1 MTSATPPLRGASLTG
16 RLFGRM
22 TILLLAIVATVCALM
37 FWTTRAEVDKV
48 YDGQLITGAN
58 VLRAL
63 MADEIRERGQGIRPD
78 TSLEIG
84 DEWLS
89 EEDRKAFDAYA
100 DWRMFRIWRDGRLVL
115 GSDTG
120 PRLAPPPRDHKGL
133 ETRDVGRKSWRVFSL
148 PVPEAGVV
156 IQVGERTSIRSVLV
170 RRVLLELALPFLL
183 VLPAMLALIWLALN
197 DGLRAVRALVTAI
210 GGRGSRDLSPLDAE
224 AWPVDLRPLAESV
237 NDLLSR
243 LERSYEHERQF
254 IDSAAHQLRTPLAAL
269 NLQAQLISQE
279 DDPLERALQVR
290 QLKDGVARASDL
302 TEQLLTL
309 ARLGPQ
315 IDRGLTA
322 DLHAEAAT
330 ALAEIAVV
338 AAAKGVALA
347 VEGNAPPVNGD
358 PALVRLILAN
368 LVENAVHHAPPAS
381 EVQVQLSS
389 DRRFGWVTVS
399 DRGPGIPPSE
409 RARVFQRF
417 FRGVNAKG
425 QGSGLGL
432 AIVEEA
438 ARILNARMALDDRD
452 DGESG
457 LEARLGLP
465 RSTVD
470 DTQITRTG
478 PKP

>member
-1 MTSATPPLRGASLTG
+1 MTA
-16 RLFGRM
+16 
-22 TILLLAIVATVCALM
+22 LLLAIVLTVCTLM
-37 FWTTRAEVDKV
+37 FWTTRAEIDKV

-63 MADEIRERGQGIRPD
+63 MTDEIKEQGRDAEPEA
-78 TSLEIG
+78 SLEIT

-100 DWRMFRIWRDGRLVL
+100 DWRMFRVWRDGRLVL

-120 PRLAPPPRDHKGL
+120 PRLPAPPGGQQGFQTHHIGTK
-133 ETRDVGRKSWRVFSL
+133 TWRIFSL
-148 PVPEAGVV
+148 PVRDAGVV
-156 IQVGERTSIRSVLV
+156 IQVGERTSIRTVLV
-170 RRVLLELALPFLL
+170 RRVMLELAIPLLL
-183 VLPAMLALIWLALN
+183 VLPAMLALIWLALK
-197 DGLRAVRALVTAI
+197 DGLRAVRTLVSAI
-210 GGRGSRDLSPLDAE
+210 GGRGARDLRPLDAD
-224 AWPVDLRPLAESV
+224 AWPLDLRPLAESV

-243 LERSYEHERQF
+243 LEHSYEHERQF

-269 NLQAQLISQE
+269 NLQAQLISEE
-279 DDPLERALQVR
+279 DDPVERLAQV
-290 QLKDGVARASDL
+290 QLLREGVARASDL

-315 IDRGLTA
+315 FNRDVAT
-322 DLHAEAAT
+322 DLRAEAAA
-330 ALAEIAVV
+330 ALAEVAVV
-338 AAAKGVALA
+338 ATAKGVALA
-347 VEGNAPPVNGD
+347 LEGEAPTVKGD

-368 LVENAVHHAPPAS
+368 LIENAVTYAPAGS
-381 EVQVQLSS
+381 EVQVQLSE
-389 DRRFGWVTVS
+389 DRRLGWVTVS

-417 FRGVNAKG
+417 FRGASAKG
-425 QGSGLGL
+425 LGSGLGL

-438 ARILNARMALDDRD
+438 ARVMNGRLALDDRD

-465 RSTVD
+465 RAD
-470 DTQITRTG
+470 
-478 PKP
+478 P

>member
-1 MTSATPPLRGASLTG
+1 MRSPKPAARRISLTG

-22 TILLLAIVATVCALM
+22 TGLLMATILTVCGMM
-37 FWTTRAEVDKV
+37 FWTTRGEVDKV

-63 MADEIRERGQGIRPD
+63 MTDEINERGQNRAGD
-78 TSLEIG
+78 ASLEVG

-89 EEDRKAFDAYA
+89 AEDRKAFDAYA
-100 DWRMFRIWRDGRLVL
+100 NWRMFRVWRDDRLVL

-120 PRLAPPPRDHKGL
+120 PRIPAPPRDQKGFQT
-133 ETRDVGRKSWRVFSL
+133 EYDGGKAWRIFNL
-148 PVPEAGVV
+148 PVQGAGVV
-156 IQVGERTSIRSVLV
+156 IQVGERTSIRTVLV
-170 RRVLLELALPFLL
+170 RRVLLELAIPLLL
-183 VLPAMLALIWLALN
+183 VLPAMLGLIWLALN
-197 DGLRAVRALVTAI
+197 DGLRAVRALVSAI
-210 GGRGSRDLSPLDAE
+210 GGRGSRDLSPLDTE

-269 NLQAQLISQE
+269 SLQAQLISKE
-279 DDPLERALQVR
+279 DDPVERAAQVR
-290 QLKDGVARASDL
+290 QLREGVARASEL

-315 IDRGLTA
+315 VSRDLTT
-322 DLHAEAAT
+322 DLRTEATT

-347 VEGNAPPVNGD
+347 LEGQAPAVQGD

-368 LVENAVHHAPPAS
+368 LIENAVTHAPAGS
-381 EVQVQLSS
+381 EVQVQLSA
-389 DRRFGWVTVS
+389 DRRFGWVTVV
-399 DRGPGIPPSE
+399 DQGPGIPPSE

-417 FRGVNAKG
+417 FRGTHAKG
-425 QGSGLGL
+425 LGSGLGL
-432 AIVEEA
+432 AIVDEA
-438 ARILNARMALDDRD
+438 ARVMNGRVALDDRD

-457 LEARLGLP
+457 LEASLGLP
-465 RSTVD
+465 RAE
-470 DTQITRTG
+470 
-478 PKP
+478 P

>member
-1 MTSATPPLRGASLTG
+1 
-16 RLFGRM
+16 M
-22 TILLLAIVATVCALM
+22 TILLLAIVCTVCALM

-63 MADEIRERGQGIRPD
+63 MTDEIRERGRDITPD
-78 TSLEIG
+78 ASLEIG

-100 DWRMFRIWRDGRLVL
+100 NWRMFRVWRDGNLVL

-120 PRLAPPPRDHKGL
+120 PRLPPPPLGQKGFQ
-133 ETRDVGRKSWRVFSL
+133 TDQVGRKTWRIFSL
-148 PVPEAGVV
+148 PAPEAGVV

-170 RRVLLELALPFLL
+170 RRVLLELALPLL
-183 VLPAMLALIWLALN
+183 MVLPAMLALVWLALN
-197 DGLRAVRALVTAI
+197 DGLRAVRALMSAI
-210 GGRGSRDLSPLDAE
+210 GGRGSRDLSPLDTQ

-269 NLQAQLISQE
+269 NLQAQLISEE
-279 DDPLERALQVR
+279 DDPLERAVQVR
-290 QLKDGVARASDL
+290 QLKEGVTRASEL

-315 IDRGLTA
+315 IERDLIA
-322 DLHAEAAT
+322 DLHAEAAA

-338 AAAKGVALA
+338 AAARGVALA
-347 VEGNAPPVNGD
+347 LEGEAPVVKGD

-368 LVENAVHHAPPAS
+368 LVENAVNHAPSGS
-381 EVQVQLSS
+381 EVQVQLSA
-389 DRRFGWVTVS
+389 DRRFSWVTVS
-399 DRGPGIPPSE
+399 DHGPGIPPRE

-417 FRGVNAKG
+417 FRGANATG

-438 ARILNARMALDDRD
+438 ARILNGQVILDDRD
-452 DGESG
+452 DGENG

-465 RSTVD
+465 RADV
-470 DTQITRTG
+470 
-478 PKP
+478 

>member
-1 MTSATPPLRGASLTG
+1 MRSPTRAARRVSLTG

-22 TILLLAIVATVCALM
+22 TILLLAIVLTVCAMM

-63 MADEIRERGQGIRPD
+63 MTDEISERSRELRPD
-78 TSLEIG
+78 ASLEIG

-89 EEDRKAFDAYA
+89 TEDRKAFDAYA
-100 DWRMFRIWRDGRLVL
+100 DWRMFRVWRNGRLVL
-115 GSDTG
+115 GSDTA
-120 PRLAPPPRDHKGL
+120 PRLPAPSRDQQGFQ
-133 ETRDVGRKSWRVFSL
+133 TQIVGSKTWRIFSL
-148 PVPEAGVV
+148 PVHEAGMV

-170 RRVLLELALPFLL
+170 RRVLLELAIPLLL
-183 VLPAMLALIWLALN
+183 VLPVMLALIWLALN
-197 DGLRAVRALVTAI
+197 DGLRAVRALVSAI
-210 GGRGSRDLSPLDAE
+210 GGRGPRDLSPLDTE

-243 LERSYEHERQF
+243 LDRSYEHERQF

-269 NLQAQLISQE
+269 NLQAQLISEE
-279 DDPLERALQVR
+279 DDPIERAAQVR
-290 QLKDGVARASDL
+290 QLREGVARASEL

-315 IDRGLTA
+315 ISRDLIT
-322 DLHAEAAT
+322 DLHAEAAA

-338 AAAKGVALA
+338 ATAKGVALA
-347 VEGNAPPVNGD
+347 LEGEAPAVKGD
-358 PALVRLILAN
+358 PALVRLVLAN
-368 LVENAVHHAPPAS
+368 LIENAVTHAPAGS
-381 EVQVQLSS
+381 EVQIRLSV
-389 DRRFGWVTVS
+389 DRRFGWATVS
-399 DRGPGIPPSE
+399 DQGPGIPPNE

-425 QGSGLGL
+425 LGSGLGL

-438 ARILNARMALDDRD
+438 ARVMNGRLSLDDRN

-457 LEARLGLP
+457 LEASLGLP
-465 RSTVD
+465 RSD
-470 DTQITRTG
+470 I
-478 PKP
+478 

>member
-1 MTSATPPLRGASLTG
+1 
-16 RLFGRM
+16 M
-22 TILLLAIVATVCALM
+22 TILLLTIVVTVCAMM

-63 MADEIRERGQGIRPD
+63 MTDEIKERGQDIPSD
-78 TSLEIG
+78 ATLEIG

-89 EEDRKAFDAYA
+89 AEDRKAFDAYA
-100 DWRMFRIWRDGRLVL
+100 DWRMFRVWREDRLVL
-115 GSDTG
+115 GSDTA
-120 PRLAPPPRDHKGL
+120 PRLPAPPRDQQGFQ
-133 ETRDVGRKSWRVFSL
+133 TSRVGSKTWRIFNL
-148 PVPEAGVV
+148 PVHEAGVV

-170 RRVLLELALPFLL
+170 RRVLLELAIPLLL
-183 VLPAMLALIWLALN
+183 VLPVMLGLIWLALN
-197 DGLRAVRALVTAI
+197 DGLRAVRALVSAI
-210 GGRGSRDLSPLDAE
+210 GGRGARDLSPLDTE

-269 NLQAQLISQE
+269 NLQAQLISEE
-279 DDPLERALQVR
+279 DDPVERAAQVR
-290 QLKDGVARASDL
+290 QLREGVARASEL

-315 IDRGLTA
+315 ITRDLTT
-322 DLHAEAAT
+322 DLRAEATA

-347 VEGNAPPVNGD
+347 LEGEACAVKGD
-358 PALVRLILAN
+358 PALARLVLAN
-368 LVENAVHHAPPAS
+368 LIENAVTHAPAGS
-381 EVQVQLSS
+381 EVLVRLSV
-389 DRRFGWVTVS
+389 DRRFGWVTVA
-399 DRGPGIPPSE
+399 DQGPGIPPAE
-409 RARVFQRF
+409 RGRVFQRF
-417 FRGVNAKG
+417 FRGANATG
-425 QGSGLGL
+425 LGSGLGL

-438 ARILNARMALDDRD
+438 ARVMNGRVSLDDRD

-457 LEARLGLP
+457 LEACLGLP
-465 RSTVD
+465 RAD
-470 DTQITRTG
+470 A
-478 PKP
+478 

>member
-1 MTSATPPLRGASLTG
+1 MTV
-16 RLFGRM
+16 
-22 TILLLAIVATVCALM
+22 LLLAIVVTVCALM

-63 MADEIRERGQGIRPD
+63 MTDEIRERGRGTTPEA
-78 TSLEIG
+78 SLEIG

-100 DWRMFRIWRDGRLVL
+100 NWRMFRVWREGRLVL

-120 PRLAPPPRDHKGL
+120 PRLPPPPLDQKGFQ
-133 ETRDVGRKSWRVFSL
+133 TQQAGRKSWRIFSL
-148 PVPEAGVV
+148 PVPDAGVV

-170 RRVLLELALPFLL
+170 RRVLLELAIPLLL
-183 VLPAMLALIWLALN
+183 VLPALLALIWLALN
-197 DGLRAVRALVTAI
+197 DGLRAVRALVSEI
-210 GGRGSRDLSPLDAE
+210 GGRGSRDMSALDTE
-224 AWPVDLRPLAESV
+224 AWPADLRPLAESV

-269 NLQAQLISQE
+269 NLQAQLISDE
-279 DDPLERALQVR
+279 DDPLERALQVS
-290 QLKDGVARASDL
+290 QLREGVARASEL

-315 IDRGLTA
+315 IGRDLTT
-322 DLHAEAAT
+322 DLRAEAGA

-347 VEGNAPPVNGD
+347 LEGEAPAVKGD

-368 LVENAVHHAPPAS
+368 LVENAVNHAPAGS
-381 EVQVQLSS
+381 EVQIQLSA
-389 DRRFGWVTVS
+389 DRRFGWLTVS
-399 DRGPGIPPSE
+399 DRGPGIPPGE

-417 FRGVNAKG
+417 FRGANATG
-425 QGSGLGL
+425 LGSGLGL

-438 ARILNARMALDDRD
+438 ARILSGRVALDDRD
-452 DGESG
+452 DGENG

-465 RSTVD
+465 RADV
-470 DTQITRTG
+470 
-478 PKP
+478 